1 MNETWRERKDGWN
14 GDGAGWWMVEA
25 RRWMRRKRNGQQG
38 SIKEEGKKSR
48 WVSLA
53 RWLRPR
59 SLPDF
64 SSLFLFL
71 SSLWLQ
77 TFAVDSMTPQR
88 GVRNW
93 LHPCKLEK
101 KRKGKERRG
110 DDTKEENYSPSRPR
124 FFLLR
129 MPLHS
134 VSTSPIKSWRAPRR
148 ISLDTFSLLC
158 RSAICI
164 VETKEPRNSG
174 IEREREKERE
184 RENKKILICI
194 GLYSQ
199 KDDAFHYV
207 EATRESGCLF
217 VYVYIYISAK
227 IMREKYK
234 ERFTWE
240 ENPFALS
247 L

>member
-71 SSLWLQ
+71 SPLWLQ

-174 IEREREKERE
+174 IERERKQEDF
-184 RENKKILICI
+184 NLHWIILSKGRCISLCRSHAGKWSLVCICI
-194 GLYSQ
+194 
-199 KDDAFHYV
+199 
-207 EATRESGCLF
+207 
-217 VYVYIYISAK
+217 YIYISAK